1 MPARGPA
8 TAALAGAVAVS
19 LYVLFVPTTAG
30 AAVPYADKVVH
41 LLLFALL
48 AGTARWRF
56 GPSAVVVAAVVAYAA
71 LSEVVQAV
79 ALPTRSG
86 DLADLVA
93 DLAGVALATVLADRA
108 HRPSSVVR
116 RTGRRAS

>member
-1 MPARGPA
+1 MPGRGAA
-8 TAALAGAVAVS
+8 TAAFAVAVLVS
-19 LYVLFVPTTAG
+19 LYVLFAPTTAG
-30 AAVPYADKVVH
+30 APVFPYADKVVH

-48 AGTARWRF
+48 AATARWRF
-56 GPSAVVVAAVVAYAA
+56 GRSAAVVAAVVAYAA

-93 DLAGVALATVLADRA
+93 DVAGVALATVLADRA
-108 HRPSSVVR
+108 RRPSSAR
-116 RTGRRAS
+116 S

>member
-1 MPARGPA
+1 MPARGAA
-8 TAALAGAVAVS
+8 TAAFAVAVLFS
-19 LYVLFVPTTAG
+19 AYVLFVPTTAG
-30 AAVPYADKVVH
+30 APVFPYADKVVH

-48 AGTARWRF
+48 AATARWRF
-56 GPSAVVVAAVVAYAA
+56 GPSAGVVAAVVAYAA

-93 DLAGVALATVLADRA
+93 DVAGIALATVLADRA
-108 HRPSSVVR
+108 RRPSPAR
-116 RTGRRAS
+116 P